1 MKNALVVFAFSAV
14 LVLVI
19 MFSPV
24 EFEFKVSSMGKVF
37 PVREL
42 NLIRSQDDKIVMV
55 ARDNLAGVVTYYQVI
70 NFERGDAVKL
80 TFPRQFKIGDK
91 ITIGDTIGRVI
102 SAETEYQLVRLK
114 GLVQTEFAMLDVL
127 KTGAKEELIR
137 ELENRLA
144 YAEQQVN
151 RFGLHLTVGLEA

>member
-70 NFERGDAVKL
+70 NFERRDAVKL
-80 TFPRQFKIGDK
+80 TFPRQFKNWG
-91 ITIGDTIGRVI
+91 
-102 SAETEYQLVRLK
+102 
-114 GLVQTEFAMLDVL
+114 
-127 KTGAKEELIR
+127 
-137 ELENRLA
+137 
-144 YAEQQVN
+144 
-151 RFGLHLTVGLEA
+151 